1 MNTNSLYPV
10 ASSAHL
16 VIQELGNETLI
27 YNTSTNQASCLNET
41 AAFVWRSCS
50 GDKSIDDI
58 ALSFEEKFGQAVNAG
73 FVRLAIS
80 QLNDKHLLSGSDVGD
95 TKIPNRREAIRKIA
109 LTTAVAIP
117 VVASLVA
124 PQNVMAQTSC
134 RCGSPG
140 HCITQTA
147 CPSTVNCNPSSVCA
161 P

>member
-1 MNTNSLYPV
+1 M
-10 ASSAHL
+10 

-27 YNTSTNQASCLNET
+27 YNTLTNQASCLNET
-41 AAFVWRSCS
+41 AAFLWRSCS

-58 ALSFEEKFGQAVNAG
+58 ALSFEEKFGQAVDAD

-80 QLNDKHLLSGSDVGD
+80 QLNDKHLLSEAGVLDM
-95 TKIPNRREAIRKIA
+95 KISGRREAIRKIA

-134 RCGSPG
+134 RCSTPG
-140 HCITQTA
+140 HCITQTV
-147 CPSTVNCNPSSVCA
+147 CPSQVNCNTSSVCA